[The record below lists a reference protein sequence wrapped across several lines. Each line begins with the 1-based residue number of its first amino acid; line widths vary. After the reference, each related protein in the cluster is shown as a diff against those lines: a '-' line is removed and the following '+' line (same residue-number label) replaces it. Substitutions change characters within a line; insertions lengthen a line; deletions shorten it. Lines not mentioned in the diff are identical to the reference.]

1 MSRID
6 DLLSEHC
13 PNGVEIKP
21 LGEIGELIRGRRFT
35 KADYVAEGLRAIHY
49 GEIYTDYGTTA
60 TSTTSKVREE
70 LKSSLRFA
78 RHGDLIIA
86 ATGENLRDVCKA
98 VAWLGSDEVAIH
110 DDCYIFRHGLDPVY
124 VAYYFQS
131 RMFQDQKAAFA
142 SESKVVRISGANL
155 ARIQMPVP
163 PLPVQL
169 GIVSILTRMEA
180 LEADLE
186 AELAKELEARRSQYA
201 HYRDALLSF
210 DSLSL
215 SLSTSHVRW
224 LTVGDL
230 GVVFGGLTGKSKQDF
245 VDGNARYVSYLNVF
259 RNPAVDTAAPDFV
272 SVRDGEQQRRLHA
285 GDILLTGSS
294 ESADEVAMSSVVV
307 EEPDGPLYL
316 NSFCMA
322 LRPHAEVGLNPDFS
336 KHLFRSTPMRR
347 ELIRTASGVTRFNV
361 SKERLRKVR
370 VPIPDAKSQT
380 RIAVVLDRFD
390 ALTSDLSRGLLA
402 ELDARRQ
409 QYAHYRDRLFDFSRL
424 VA

>member
-1 MSRID
+1 M
-6 DLLSEHC
+6 
-13 PNGVEIKP
+13 
-21 LGEIGELIRGRRFT
+21 
-35 KADYVAEGLRAIHY
+35 
-49 GEIYTDYGTTA
+49 
-60 TSTTSKVREE
+60 
-70 LKSSLRFA
+70 
-78 RHGDLIIA
+78 
-86 ATGENLRDVCKA
+86 
-98 VAWLGSDEVAIH
+98 
-110 DDCYIFRHGLDPVY
+110 
-124 VAYYFQS
+124 
-131 RMFQDQKAAFA
+131 
-142 SESKVVRISGANL
+142 
-155 ARIQMPVP
+155 
-163 PLPVQL
+163 
-169 GIVSILTRMEA
+169 
-180 LEADLE
+180 
-186 AELAKELEARRSQYA
+186 
-201 HYRDALLSF
+201 
-210 DSLSL
+210 
-215 SLSTSHVRW
+215 
-224 LTVGDL
+224 GDL